1 MDPVAR
7 IRSFNRSVTQHSGAL
22 NIGFLGRGRPLGAS
36 RVLFEIGPGGIEIR
50 RLRARLDLDAG
61 YLSRLL
67 RGLEGEGLV
76 QTLRAEADARVRFV
90 RLSAK
95 GRRELALLNRRSD
108 QAAAALLQSLTPAQQ
123 VELTAA
129 MGVVE
134 RLLLATA
141 LTLRLEHPRS
151 SIARFCLARY
161 FEELSDR
168 FESGFDP
175 ARSIPA
181 GAEALMP
188 PRGLFLVATLHGE
201 AVGCGGLKCLGDDGE
216 IKRMWVSPAV
226 RGLGLGRR
234 ILQHLEQLA
243 RARGIRVLRLET
255 NRSLTEAQSLYRTS
269 GYREVAPFNN
279 EPYAHH
285 WFEKRLAGA

>member
-22 NIGFLGRGRPLGAS
+22 DIGFLGRGRPLGAS
-36 RVLFEIGPGGIEIR
+36 RVLFEIGRRGIEIR

-76 QTLRAEADARVRFV
+76 QTLRAEDDARVRFV

-95 GRRELALLNRRSD
+95 GRRELALLNHRSD
-108 QAAAALLQSLTPAQQ
+108 EAAAALLQSLTPAQQ
-123 VELTAA
+123 LELTAA
-129 MGVVE
+129 MAVVE

-141 LTLRLEHPRS
+141 LTLRLENPRS
-151 SIARFCLARY
+151 SMARFCLSRY

-168 FESGFDP
+168 FETGFDP

-181 GAEALMP
+181 GAEALTP
-188 PRGLFLVATLHGE
+188 PRGLFVVASLHGE
-201 AVGCGGLKCLGDDGE
+201 PVGCGGLKCLELRGE
-216 IKRMWVSPAV
+216 IKRMWVNPEA
-226 RGLGLGRR
+226 RGLGIGRR

-243 RARGIRVLRLET
+243 RERGIRVLRLET
-255 NRSLTEAQSLYRTS
+255 NRSLSEAQSLYRTS
-269 GYREVAPFNN
+269 GYSEVAPFNDDS
-279 EPYAHH
+279 YAHH
-285 WFEKRLAGA
+285 WFEKALTDG